1 MPRIPYDASRT
12 SLYHPGNAD
21 DFFQLGDY
29 SSDAALCA
37 EMARLAYVREIPRLT
52 QYLARAH
59 FQPVEAL
66 GYDAG
71 GTQAFIATKL
81 SEPLTV
87 VSFRGTELEDI
98 KDALADAEF
107 LLTDWHDAGGRPI
120 GQVHGGFARYARDRD
135 IFSRV
140 KAHLDRL
147 PLDRPALDRMQQG
160 HRVLVTGHSLGAAL
174 ATLMASWM
182 PNAEL
187 YTFGSPRVGTPDF
200 VQAVRNRV
208 AARFVDCCDIVTRL
222 PPKAVLNYADAGTLT
237 YIDRNGERHAAPS
250 ASAIRSDRLMARLG
264 YWRHLF
270 VPGNVLDRSFAD
282 HAPINYVSGVM
293 GLRG

>member
-1 MPRIPYDASRT
+1 MPRIPYNASRAA
-12 SLYHPGNAD
+12 LYHPGNAD

-29 SSDAALCA
+29 SSDAAMCA
-37 EMARLAYVREIPRLT
+37 EMARLAYVREVPRLT

-59 FQPVEAL
+59 FGLIEAL
-66 GYDAG
+66 GYDEG
-71 GTQAFIATKL
+71 GTQVFIATKL
-81 SEPLTV
+81 SEPVTV
-87 VSFRGTELEDI
+87 VAFRGTELEDI

-107 LLTDWHDAGGRPI
+107 LLKEWHDAAGRPI
-120 GQVHGGFARYARDRD
+120 GKVHGGFARYAHDKD
-135 IFSRV
+135 VFNRV

-147 PLDRPALDRMQQG
+147 PRNN
-160 HRVLVTGHSLGAAL
+160 RVLVTGHSLGAAL

-187 YTFGSPRVGTPDF
+187 YTFGSPRVGTPEF
-200 VQAVRNRV
+200 TQAVRNRV
-208 AARFVDCCDIVTRL
+208 AARFVDCCDIVSRL
-222 PPKAVLNYADAGTLT
+222 PPKAVLNYADVGTLT

-250 ASAIRSDRLMARLG
+250 AGAIRSDRFRARLG

-282 HAPINYVSGVM
+282 HAPINYVSAVM

>member
-1 MPRIPYDASRT
+1 MPRIPYDASRA

-37 EMARLAYVREIPRLT
+37 EMARLAYVREVPRLT

-59 FQPVEAL
+59 FRLVEAI
-66 GYDAG
+66 GYDDA
-71 GTQAFIATKL
+71 GTQLFIATKL
-81 SEPLTV
+81 SEALTV
-87 VSFRGTELEDI
+87 VAFRGTEPEDI
-98 KDALADAEF
+98 KDALADAEV
-107 LLTDWHDAGGRPI
+107 LLTDWHDAAGRPI
-120 GQVHGGFARYARDRD
+120 GKVHSGFARCATDKD
-135 IFSRV
+135 IFNRV
-140 KAHLDRL
+140 RAHLDRL

-182 PNAEL
+182 PQAGL

-222 PPKAVLNYADAGTLT
+222 PPKAVLNYADVGTLT

-250 ASAIRSDRLMARLG
+250 TGAKR
-264 YWRHLF
+264 
-270 VPGNVLDRSFAD
+270 
-282 HAPINYVSGVM
+282 
-293 GLRG
+293 

>member
-1 MPRIPYDASRT
+1 MPRIAYSASRA

-21 DFFQLGDY
+21 DFLQLGDY
-29 SSDAALCA
+29 FSGAALCA
-37 EMARLAYVREIPRLT
+37 EMARLAYVREVPRLE

-59 FQPVEAL
+59 FGLVEAL
-66 GYDAG
+66 GYDDG
-71 GTQAFIATKL
+71 GTQVFIATKL
-81 SEPLTV
+81 SEAMTV
-87 VSFRGTELEDI
+87 VAFRGTEPEDI

-107 LLTDWHDAGGRPI
+107 LLRDWHDAAGRPI
-120 GQVHGGFARYARDRD
+120 GKVHGGFARYAFDND
-135 IFSRV
+135 IFNRV
-140 KAHLDRL
+140 KAHLDLL
-147 PLDRPALDRMQQG
+147 PLASPAG
-160 HRVLVTGHSLGAAL
+160 AHRVLVTGHSLGAAL

-187 YTFGSPRVGTPDF
+187 YTFGSPRVGTPEF

-222 PPKAVLNYADAGTLT
+222 PPKAVLNYVDIGTLT
-237 YIDRNGERHAAPS
+237 YIDRHGKRLAAPS
-250 ASAIRSDRLMARLG
+250 PGKIRSDRFMARLG
-264 YWRHLF
+264 YWRYLF

-293 GLRG
+293 GLRA